1 MPVFLISGTNENGKR
16 ETRRVEADNSQNA
29 VREFE
34 EQGLTEIVLHSD
46 DAYAVTTDLF
56 GPQPQVEENL
66 TAADMVKLQYLT
78 NFQLFLFYLRKSY
91 WQLRWVIPVLLGIAV
106 YRWDQVSGPDESD
119 YIMLGF
125 LLLPIPICF
134 WNAYYSLGRK
144 YDRLMHAFSWGNWEE
159 VLDQVHRLRGKIPD
173 FELAARAAVALA
185 ALDRFDEALDLMEP
199 YEESED
205 VPHWMYLG
213 RLSELYEVTGD
224 YDNVI
229 ECMRLAYEEA
239 PDNPTV
245 IIDYAYALTKTNRDS
260 PLAAELIAEAEEMH
274 LNDLVALLLKYFK
287 GVLELNFRNYRAA
300 EALFR
305 QCETQLVPLATS
317 QALLQQIVDLNRAY
331 LAVTLAELEEN
342 EEAEQ
347 LYQLS
352 LPRLQAL
359 DCDLIMDRYV
369 DAMRK

>member
-1 MPVFLISGTNENGKR
+1 
-16 ETRRVEADNSQNA
+16 
-29 VREFE
+29 
-34 EQGLTEIVLHSD
+34 
-46 DAYAVTTDLF
+46 
-56 GPQPQVEENL
+56 
-66 TAADMVKLQYLT
+66 
-78 NFQLFLFYLRKSY
+78 
-91 WQLRWVIPVLLGIAV
+91 
-106 YRWDQVSGPDESD
+106 
-119 YIMLGF
+119 
-125 LLLPIPICF
+125 
-134 WNAYYSLGRK
+134 
-144 YDRLMHAFSWGNWEE
+144 
-159 VLDQVHRLRGKIPD
+159 
-173 FELAARAAVALA
+173 
-185 ALDRFDEALDLMEP
+185 MEP

-305 QCETQLVPLATS
+305 QCETQLVPLAAS

-331 LAVTLAELEEN
+331 LAVTLAELEEK

-359 DCDLIMDRYV
+359 DCDLIMDRYA